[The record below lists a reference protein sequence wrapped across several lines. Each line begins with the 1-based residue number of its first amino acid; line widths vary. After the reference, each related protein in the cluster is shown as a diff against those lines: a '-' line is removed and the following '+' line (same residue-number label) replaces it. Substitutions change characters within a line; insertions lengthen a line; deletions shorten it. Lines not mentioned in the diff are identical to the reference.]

1 MFQHL
6 LAVLLATATVVGLGS
21 AHSLSAEFHPR
32 LALVPSKSE
41 QLGTAQI
48 RLVTSASVRAIAIG
62 Y

>member
-6 LAVLLATATVVGLGS
+6 CAVLLATATVVGLGS
-21 AHSLSAEFHPR
+21 VHNLSAEFHPR
-32 LALVPSKSE
+32 LALVPSKLE
-41 QLGTAQI
+41 QPGTAQI